1 MHTLKWKNIT
11 NENRIPYQIKM
22 NDYRNY
28 RSEIESDYLRIIS
41 SASFRRLQD
50 KTQVFPLDQSDFV
63 RTRLTHSMEVSSI
76 AKVIGKQICRS
87 IHTQKLEREDALPDT
102 LKVVETLNCAG
113 LLHDLGNPPFGHF
126 GETAIRN
133 WFKQHLD
140 TKTWKQKPLSAY
152 LNEAQK
158 LDFLYYEGN
167 AQALRII
174 TRLHRH
180 VGDNGMHLTACVLDS
195 IIKYPTDSL
204 TKRKEDEKEKKQRSL
219 LKKKIGYFQSERE
232 LFMEIKHHT
241 GCENCRNPLAFILE
255 AADDLAYTFADLED
269 GYNKGLYCMED
280 LLEIIH
286 QAEDENGET
295 YLKKAYENAC
305 AIKGN
310 KEKGFDPKKQA
321 VFHWLSSK
329 QLYCISKVAQA
340 FIDHYDAIMQGR
352 FEQELIAV
360 SEEARLIQSLK
371 RFAFTRIYTIAPI
384 LKLEL
389 MGNEIL
395 TFLLDRFMD
404 ALIVY
409 DSEEQMSDIQK
420 KYIDLLSRNYLDAYH
435 RAAMNKEEE
444 EKLYDRLLLGCDFIS
459 GMTDSYAKRLYQ
471 ELKGI

>member
-241 GCENCRNPLAFILE
+241 GCENCRNLPMILPIRLPTWKT
-255 AADDLAYTFADLED
+255 AITKDCIAWR
-269 GYNKGLYCMED
+269 
-280 LLEIIH
+280 
-286 QAEDENGET
+286 T
-295 YLKKAYENAC
+295 YWK
-305 AIKGN
+305 
-310 KEKGFDPKKQA
+310 
-321 VFHWLSSK
+321 
-329 QLYCISKVAQA
+329 
-340 FIDHYDAIMQGR
+340 
-352 FEQELIAV
+352 
-360 SEEARLIQSLK
+360 
-371 RFAFTRIYTIAPI
+371 
-384 LKLEL
+384 
-389 MGNEIL
+389 
-395 TFLLDRFMD
+395 
-404 ALIVY
+404 
-409 DSEEQMSDIQK
+409 
-420 KYIDLLSRNYLDAYH
+420 
-435 RAAMNKEEE
+435 
-444 EKLYDRLLLGCDFIS
+444 
-459 GMTDSYAKRLYQ
+459 
-471 ELKGI
+471 